1 MMIAMRSTRHYLR
14 RLRSERRFLRARTT
28 SAAVGAG
35 AGTAIDGWIA
45 VTASVMSAI
54 DKIRANTEI
63 TQRQI
68 VRCLRHALLLSSCVL
83 LLALLAHP
91 ARADRRVALVI
102 GNGAYQ
108 HASTLPNALMDADAM
123 AALLR
128 NVGFEVTEGVDLK
141 REGMMARLNEF
152 AAKVQGADVALL
164 YYAGHGIAVDGK
176 NYLIPVDTDLNSGL
190 DVKLGAAIDV
200 AVAVEIMAPA
210 RVKLVFLDACRDNP
224 FTSKIRAAA
233 RTRSVT
239 ILSGLTEMKPNEGTL
254 IAFAAGPGETAL
266 DGKPGENSPFTRALL
281 RNIAEPGV
289 EISRAL
295 TKVRAQVSE
304 ETNRAQL
311 PWENT
316 NLTGFFYVNQQGA
329 TAAAAASIGAPTAPS
344 RAQSNASN
352 EIELEFWRSVRTS
365 DRAQEYSAYLD
376 RFPHGNFVSI
386 ARLRLAALQP
396 AGRTNVQSI
405 NPALPTREAEELLGL
420 DQPKRSAIQRRLL
433 ALGYFDGVAD
443 GSFNDGTRRAIERWQ
458 TARRYLKSGYF
469 SKLQYEALLA
479 ERLASIHAAAP
490 AIARQQ
496 PAMQPQP
503 ARSAAAPAPPVM
515 GCETWRLPPGV
526 WLWARQPCRVFVGQ
540 HVEPILPQGPRIP

>member
-14 RLRSERRFLRARTT
+14 RFRNERRFFRAWGNRAG
-28 SAAVGAG
+28 AAAA
-35 AGTAIDGWIA
+35 AGTAIGRWINA
-45 VTASVMSAI
+45 FALCEFTG
-54 DKIRANTEI
+54 R
-63 TQRQI
+63 RI
-68 VRCLRHALLLSSCVL
+68 VRCFRHAILTGSYVV

-91 ARADRRVALVI
+91 AHAERRVALVV

-108 HASTLPNALMDADAM
+108 HTSTLPNASSDASAM

-152 AAKVQGADVALL
+152 AATVQGADVALL
-164 YYAGHGIAVDGK
+164 YYSGHGIAVDGR
-176 NYLIPVDTDLNSGL
+176 NYLLPVDSDLSSEL

-200 AVAVEIMAPA
+200 AVAVDEVMAPA

-224 FTSKIRAAA
+224 FANKMRGAA

-254 IAFAAGPGETAL
+254 LAFAAGPGETAL

-289 EISRAL
+289 EIRHAL
-295 TKVRAQVSE
+295 TKVRAQVSK

-329 TAAAAASIGAPTAPS
+329 AAATMASIGAPGAPS
-344 RAQSNASN
+344 EARSNASN

-365 DRAQEYSAYLD
+365 DRAEEYSAYLA

-386 ARLRLAALQP
+386 ARLRLAALQT
-396 AGRTNVQSI
+396 AGRTTVQSF
-405 NPALPTREAEELLGL
+405 NPALPTREAEDQLGL
-420 DQPKRSAIQRRLL
+420 DQVKRSDIQRRLSL
-433 ALGYFDGVAD
+433 LGYFDGAAD
-443 GSFNDGTRRAIERWQ
+443 GNFNDTTRRAIERWQ
-458 TARRYLKSGYF
+458 TARRYLTSGYF
-469 SKLQYEALLA
+469 SKLQYAALLA
-479 ERLASIHAAAP
+479 ERYPVQAAP

-496 PAMQPQP
+496 PATQPQL
-503 ARSAAAPAPPVM
+503 RSAAPSLT
-515 GCETWRLPPGV
+515 GRETLRLPPGV
-526 WLWARQPCRVFVGQ
+526 WLWAHPPRGQ
-540 HVEPILPQGPRIP
+540 HGEPIPPQATRVP